1 MFEFSRFVCYIFRGK
16 NDLSSKQN
24 HGVVINILQ
33 TIECCTNFHTSVF
46 THLWIDNES
55 LLLIHFFTCYSYIVW
70 KVKKSRSCLNYGAS
84 TVSNASVQNKTQ
96 SPSLNKVPFVS
107 SFCLFFI
114 ISNILIV
121 LVVTVPDVKVAE
133 QYYKY
138 LIFFHEVNVSMD
150 ALIYIRLSPRIK
162 KLAIALFSLCH
173 RCCYSTQSQ
182 VDSRNRQQPSTI
194 TSSIASVPDH
204 CHETEF

>member
-1 MFEFSRFVCYIFRGK
+1 MLLERKKMNLFILKFVSFISTPQSSVCIKRIDINPCGRCDIFTRTYYSIQYSR
-16 NDLSSKQN
+16 
-24 HGVVINILQ
+24 
-33 TIECCTNFHTSVF
+33 
-46 THLWIDNES
+46 
-55 LLLIHFFTCYSYIVW
+55 
-70 KVKKSRSCLNYGAS
+70 KSRSCLNYGAS

-96 SPSLNKVPFVS
+96 SPSLNKVSFVIVS

-114 ISNILIV
+114 KPNILIV
-121 LVVTVPDVKVAE
+121 LLVTVPDVKVAE

-150 ALIYIRLSPRIK
+150 ALIYIWLSPRIK

-204 CHETEF
+204 CHETEFSNGFSNMYNFS